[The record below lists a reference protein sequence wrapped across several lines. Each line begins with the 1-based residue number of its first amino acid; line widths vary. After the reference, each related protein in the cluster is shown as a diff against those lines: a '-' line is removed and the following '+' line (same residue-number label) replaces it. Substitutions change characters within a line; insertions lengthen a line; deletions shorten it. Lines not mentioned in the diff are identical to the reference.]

1 MAETFEQYTARMLAC
16 AGDGN
21 PRLVLQ
27 RTARRIGAL
36 IATRTDAE
44 LRWKPSPDRWSI
56 AQILAHLADA
66 EVVSAYRVRM
76 ILSASGT
83 PIQAFD
89 QNAWARELDSENR
102 DACASL
108 ALFKALRTSLL
119 ALLENADEDTLER
132 FGLHAER
139 GKETIRHLLRLYAGH
154 DVNHLQQIER
164 LLADQEGE
172 HQRPRM
178 FVPHAIKPTATIES
192 LQQLDIRVGTVAAV
206 AAVEGT
212 DRLATLTVE
221 FGDRS
226 RTIVAG
232 IRTERTGLDALVGQ
246 QALFVVNLP
255 ARTIRGQVSEGMLFD
270 LGYEDGIRPALAQP
284 EWPVPDGTRAG

>member
-16 AGDGN
+16 AGDGD

-27 RTARRIGAL
+27 HTAGRIGAL

-44 LRWKPSPDRWSI
+44 LRWTPSPDRWSI

-76 ILSASGT
+76 ILAASGT

-102 DACASL
+102 DAFASL

-119 ALLENADEDTLER
+119 ALLENADEQTLER
-132 FGLHAER
+132 FGMHAER

-164 LLADQEGE
+164 LLADQEGDR
-172 HQRPRM
+172 QRPQS
-178 FVPHAIKPTATIES
+178 FVPHAIKPLATIES

-206 AAVEGT
+206 AAVKGT
-212 DRLATLTVE
+212 DRLAALTVD

-246 QALFVVNLP
+246 QALFVLNLP
-255 ARTIRGQVSEGMLFD
+255 PRTIRGQVSEGMLFD